1 MNTTHL
7 IRRLPVALL
16 ALAVFASSATLHAST
31 DRPIAYHLDQAG
43 RYVER
48 GTPRIQ
54 VLAKLGKPA
63 ERLGEDIWLYR
74 DIEPAPGYRA
84 DASCR
89 TLMVTFRE
97 GQVARLQLV
106 NRPMVA
112 RVAADLRRAESA
124 PVVAADTG
132 TPTSRP

>member
-1 MNTTHL
+1 MNSSRILRHL
-7 IRRLPVALL
+7 PGLLVALFVL
-16 ALAVFASSATLHAST
+16 AAPLAIHATP

-74 DIEPAPGYRA
+74 GMEPASGYRA
-84 DASCR
+84 DPSCR

-97 GQVARLQLV
+97 GQVVRLQLV
-106 NRPMVA
+106 NAPMID

-124 PVVAADTG
+124 PVVASAE
-132 TPTSRP
+132 PKSQP